1 MSCGQRMMKFLT
13 YTFGGMVLVPALV
26 LCYFVSYEPTGFS
39 WESIKAAF
47 VANLQLAVVLAVI
60 GGVIGLL
67 IGLVVAIRG
76 KE

>member
-1 MSCGQRMMKFLT
+1 MSCRQRMMTFLT
-13 YTFGGMVLVPALV
+13 YTLGGMVFVPVFV
-26 LCYFVSYEPTGFS
+26 LFYFASYEPTGFS

-47 VANLQLAVVLAVI
+47 VANAQLAAVLAVI
-60 GGVIGLL
+60 GGIIGLL